1 MAQEKPRYVVPGSL
15 NLRQPTNSTVQIYAT
30 LRQALLEYVS
40 PQGEMLREI
49 VGQPERIYVRSAPD
63 GVVFPYLT
71 LLLSRTSLAAF
82 NGYRETASLEV
93 QAMGKPESQLPLV
106 ETAMDLVDQCLT
118 AYTNPTGGLMVGR
131 SRTRQTVPLF
141 SDPAESA
148 VVGVIA
154 TYELFLWPAVLT
166 SRA

>member
-1 MAQEKPRYVVPGSL
+1 MAQEKPRYVVPNSL
-15 NLRQPTNSTVQIYAT
+15 DLTKATNSTVQIYAT
-30 LRQALLEYVS
+30 IRQALVDYVS
-40 PQGEMLREI
+40 PQDDILRTF

-63 GVVFPYLT
+63 GVVFPYMT
-71 LLLSRTSLAAF
+71 LLLSRTSLSAF
-82 NGYRETASLEV
+82 NGYRETAVLEV

-106 ETAMDLVDQCLT
+106 ESAMDIVDQCLT
-118 AYTNPTGGLMVGR
+118 AFTKPTNGLMVGR

-141 SDPAESA
+141 TDPAEST

-154 TYELFLWPAVLT
+154 SYDLFLWPTVLT

>member
-1 MAQEKPRYVVPGSL
+1 MATEKPRYVVPNSL
-15 NLRQPTNSTVQIYAT
+15 NLKAATSSTVQIYGAI
-30 LRQALLEYVS
+30 RQALVEYVS
-40 PQGEMLREI
+40 PQNEMLRAF

-63 GVVFPYLT
+63 GIVFPYMT
-71 LLLSRTSLAAF
+71 LLLSRTSLSAF
-82 NGYRETASLEV
+82 NGYRETAVLEV

-106 ETAMDLVDQCLT
+106 ESAMDIVDQCLT
-118 AYTNPTGGLMVGR
+118 AFTKPTEGLVVGR

-141 SDPAESA
+141 SDPAEST

-154 TYELFLWPAVLT
+154 SYDLFLWPAVLT

>member
-1 MAQEKPRYVVPGSL
+1 MATEKPRYVVPTSL
-15 NLRQPTNSTVQIYAT
+15 DLTKATNSTVQIYAT
-30 LRQALLEYVS
+30 LRQALVDYVS
-40 PQGEMLREI
+40 PQGDILRTF

-63 GVVFPYLT
+63 GVLFPYIT
-71 LLLSRTSLAAF
+71 LLLSRTSLSAF
-82 NGYRETASLEV
+82 NGYRETAVLEV

-106 ETAMDLVDQCLT
+106 ESAMDIVDQCLT
-118 AYTNPTGGLMVGR
+118 AYTKPTDGLVVGR

-148 VVGVIA
+148 VVGVVA
-154 TYELFLWPAVLT
+154 SYDLLLWPTVLT